1 MVRAYETVGLP
12 EAALVLKK
20 ADAEF
25 PNAMRSRNPDRLR
38 DFREE
43 HEEGF
48 ESLSRQFFRAE
59 KNERSRPSQP
69 SGPQYEGEPEEV
81 VTKRAHVHLFA
92 AGQINSERLE
102 IRLNGKNPHTQLV
115 F

>member
-1 MVRAYETVGLP
+1 MACGRNRRKRYGLFSFFDHKFNVNEVVRAYETVGLP

-59 KNERSRPSQP
+59 KNE
-69 SGPQYEGEPEEV
+69 
-81 VTKRAHVHLFA
+81 
-92 AGQINSERLE
+92 
-102 IRLNGKNPHTQLV
+102 
-115 F
+115 